1 MHNSQEPNAR
11 VVWIRVVVCLCGCM
25 LWEVEKRGITNTY
38 EGDNKIDV
46 LWEGAPRQLLL
57 HDIDLIVHSGDTFP
71 KQAER
76 MLTSA
81 RHVDGG
87 P

>member
-1 MHNSQEPNAR
+1 MKGGERRIKN
-11 VVWIRVVVCLCGCM
+11 I
-25 LWEVEKRGITNTY
+25 Y
-38 EGDNKIDV
+38 EGNNKIDV
-46 LWEGAPRQLLL
+46 LWEGGGRARQLLL
-57 HDIDLIVHSGDTFP
+57 HDIDRIVHSGDTFP